1 MNSPVLTG
9 LPPIVGGNP
18 RLLILG
24 NMPSVM
30 SLAAQ
35 HYYGNPQNAFWRVM
49 GALYGLDPDGPYELR
64 VTALVANGVAVWDVL
79 RSCRRV
85 GSLDS
90 AVERDSMVAND
101 FASFFHNHPIDR
113 AGVLQRRRRRGQLP
127 PVDRPSG
134 TPLIYRRL
142 PSTSPAHTVPVRNET
157 GRVAGDRRPRAPG
170 PGQ

>member
-64 VTALVANGVAVWDVL
+64 VTALVASGVAVWDVL

-101 FASFFHNHPIDR
+101 FASFFHNHPTIER
-113 AGVLQRRRRRGQLP
+113 VYFNGGAAEANYRRLTDVQA
-127 PVDRPSG
+127 
-134 TPLIYRRL
+134 PLIYRRL
-142 PSTSPAHTVPVRNET
+142 PSTSPAHTVPVATKLAAWRDAL
-157 GRVAGDRRPRAPG
+157 GAR

>member
-1 MNSPVLTG
+1 M
-9 LPPIVGGNP
+9 PPIVGANP

-64 VTALVANGVAVWDVL
+64 VTALAANGVAVWDVL

-101 FASFFHNHPIDR
+101 FASFFHNHPTIER
-113 AGVLQRRRRRGQLP
+113 VYFNGGAAEANYRRLTDVQA
-127 PVDRPSG
+127 
-134 TPLIYRRL
+134 PLIYRRL
-142 PSTSPAHTVPVRNET
+142 PSTSPAHTVPVATKLAAWRDAL
-157 GRVAGDRRPRAPG
+157 GAR